1 MTVDDYHTSIH
12 PKVQGAWNLHRASQ
26 QQLKQPLDF
35 FTMLSSIS
43 GVVGRKGQAN
53 YAAANTFLD
62 AFASYRQS
70 QGLRANSVDL
80 GMIVDIGHI
89 ADDETGLE
97 DKFDKTRWIPVNE
110 TMLRRILTY
119 SIMQQDPNAQLNKDS
134 STQLVTGIAYPLSH
148 DEEHLVYDARF
159 SYLYAS
165 RGSKQGGPDSSD
177 GNDKG
182 DQALRTFQVMH
193 KSEADT
199 ATLVKACV
207 EALSGQFAKILQ
219 LSDEVEP
226 GKSLMAYGL
235 DSLSAI
241 ELRNWTRQ
249 KMGVELT
256 TLDIINASS
265 LIALSEK
272 VVSKLTE
279 SEEPSK

>member
-1 MTVDDYHTSIH
+1 
-12 PKVQGAWNLHRASQ
+12 
-26 QQLKQPLDF
+26 
-35 FTMLSSIS
+35 MLSSIS

-70 QGLRANSVDL
+70 QSLRANSVDL

-119 SIMQQDPNAQLNKDS
+119 SIMLQDPNAQLNKDS

-148 DEEHLVYDARF
+148 DEEPLVYDARF

-165 RGSKQGGPDSSD
+165 CSSKQGAPDSSD

-182 DQALRTFQVMH
+182 DQALRTFQVIP
-193 KSEADT
+193 KSDTDT

-207 EALSGQFAKILQ
+207 EVPSGQFAKILQ
-219 LSDEVEP
+219 LSDEVEA
-226 GKSLMAYGL
+226 G
-235 DSLSAI
+235 
-241 ELRNWTRQ
+241 
-249 KMGVELT
+249 
-256 TLDIINASS
+256 
-265 LIALSEK
+265 
-272 VVSKLTE
+272 
-279 SEEPSK
+279 